1 MSNALPKRILPAE
14 RPPLKWSFAPGAWLL
29 GFLLVALAGSPGWA
43 RVKLEGR
50 VTDAETQKGVAG
62 TTVYIKNLRLGTTTD
77 ERGFYSIIV
86 PFGEHTVTFSA
97 VGFRSQTKTLAFN
110 DDIRLNVELV
120 ADTRELE
127 EVVVKG
133 RAADHNVKEVQMGTL
148 QLDLLKMR
156 KIPVVLG
163 EVDVVKALIAQPGV
177 TTVGEGAGGFNV
189 RGGRADQNLVLLDE
203 APLYNTSHLLGFF
216 ASVNPDVLQDVTLY
230 KGSFPAKFGGRTS
243 SLLEMHTKEGDSRK
257 HSYSVGISPVSLRLY
272 ADGPVVK
279 EKLAFVAAARLAYP
293 TWLLRIIPNTREYQ
307 ASFYDVNAR
316 LTYSIN
322 PANRISL
329 SAYRSYDEFKFAE
342 DTVYGW
348 KTNLVS
354 LRWTS
359 LLSRTLSFSLSGIHT
374 DYQYNIDGI
383 KPNYEYRVTSSIRHR
398 EAKAGLL
405 YTVEGRHRAE
415 VGGNAI
421 WYALQPGN
429 QQPTGG
435 NSSVNQA
442 ILQEELAREMAFYA
456 SEEYTITPAIT
467 LQAGIRYSWFAQTG
481 PRQVYLYQPDV
492 PRSNE
497 TLTDTV
503 SYDGGAPIRQY
514 GGWEPRVSL
523 RVGVGAQSA
532 LKASYSRARQY
543 VHLISNTT
551 AISPVD
557 FWKISDTYVPPQIAD
572 QFALGFFRNFS
583 ENNYETSVEGFY
595 KDLQNLIE
603 YKNGARLLMN
613 PLLEAD
619 LLRAKGKAYGV
630 EVSVRKNRGTLTGQL
645 GYTFS
650 RSFAA
655 VQTPYTAEQINDGQY
670 YPSLFDR
677 PHMLNATTQVL
688 LGRNW
693 TLGANFVYTTGRPT
707 TFPDGLYV
715 FNNAVLANYS
725 KRNLDRLP
733 DYHRLDVSF
742 SKDTRKKKDQRH
754 YSVWIFSLYNLYA
767 RKNPYSVYYTQTG
780 SFNRSYRL
788 AVFGTIIPSL
798 NLNFYF

>member
-1 MSNALPKRILPAE
+1 
-14 RPPLKWSFAPGAWLL
+14 
-29 GFLLVALAGSPGWA
+29 
-43 RVKLEGR
+43 
-50 VTDAETQKGVAG
+50 
-62 TTVYIKNLRLGTTTD
+62 
-77 ERGFYSIIV
+77 
-86 PFGEHTVTFSA
+86 
-97 VGFRSQTKTLAFN
+97 
-110 DDIRLNVELV
+110 
-120 ADTRELE
+120 
-127 EVVVKG
+127 
-133 RAADHNVKEVQMGTL
+133 
-148 QLDLLKMR
+148 
-156 KIPVVLG
+156 
-163 EVDVVKALIAQPGV
+163 
-177 TTVGEGAGGFNV
+177 
-189 RGGRADQNLVLLDE
+189 
-203 APLYNTSHLLGFF
+203 
-216 ASVNPDVLQDVTLY
+216 
-230 KGSFPAKFGGRTS
+230 
-243 SLLEMHTKEGDSRK
+243 
-257 HSYSVGISPVSLRLY
+257 
-272 ADGPVVK
+272 
-279 EKLAFVAAARLAYP
+279 
-293 TWLLRIIPNTREYQ
+293 
-307 ASFYDVNAR
+307 
-316 LTYSIN
+316 
-322 PANRISL
+322 
-329 SAYRSYDEFKFAE
+329 
-342 DTVYGW
+342 VYGW

-383 KPNYEYRVTSSIRHR
+383 KPSYEYRITSSIRHR
-398 EAKAGLL
+398 EARTGLL
-405 YTVEGRHRAE
+405 YTREGRHRAE
-415 VGGNAI
+415 VGGNVI

-429 QQPTGG
+429 QQPTGD
-435 NSSVNQA
+435 NSSINGA
-442 ILQEELAREMAFYA
+442 ILQQELAREMALYA
-456 SEEYTITPAIT
+456 SEEFTITPSVT

-492 PRSNE
+492 PRSGE

-503 SYDGGAPIRQY
+503 SYDGGTPIRQY

-532 LKASYSRARQY
+532 VKASYSRTRQY

-557 FWKISDTYVPPQIAD
+557 FWKISDTYVPPQLAD
-572 QFALGFFRNFS
+572 QLALGFFHNLGD
-583 ENNYETSVEGFY
+583 NNYETSVEGFY

-630 EVSVRKNRGTLTGQL
+630 EVSIQKNRGTLTGRL

-655 VQTPYTAEQINDGQY
+655 VQTPYPAEQINDGQY

-677 PHMLNATTQVL
+677 PHVLNATTQVL